1 MIMESFKTHI
11 ISESKFVRLYK
22 DEGKFFV
29 ELTANGYA
37 VKALAGTTLKMAETY
52 YLGVIDKIR
61 DGMSM
66 LEALH
71 S

>member
-1 MIMESFKTHI
+1 MESYKTHV
-11 ISESKFVRLYK
+11 ISESKFVRLYE
-22 DEGKFFV
+22 DEGKYFV

-37 VKALAGTTLKMAETY
+37 VKALAGTTLKVAETY
-52 YLGVIDKIR
+52 YLGVIDKLK
-61 DGMSM
+61 DGMST

>member
-1 MIMESFKTHI
+1 MEAFKTHT

-22 DEGKFFV
+22 DEGKYFV
-29 ELTANGYA
+29 ELTANGYT
-37 VKALAGTTLKMAETY
+37 VKALAGTTLKIAEAY
-52 YLGVIDKIR
+52 YLGVINKLR
-61 DGMSM
+61 DGVSM

>member
-1 MIMESFKTHI
+1 MEFCKTHI
-11 ISESKFVRLYK
+11 ISEDKYVRLCK
-22 DEGKFFV
+22 DGSQYFV

-52 YLGVIDKIR
+52 YLEIINR
-61 DGMSM
+61 LREGMSM

>member
-1 MIMESFKTHI
+1 MESFKTHVF
-11 ISESKFVRLYK
+11 SERKFVRLYE

-37 VKALAGTTLKMAETY
+37 VKALAGKTLKMAETY
-52 YLGVIDKIR
+52 YLEIINKLK

>member
-1 MIMESFKTHI
+1 MILESFKTHI

-22 DEGKFFV
+22 DEGKYFV

-37 VKALAGTTLKMAETY
+37 VKALAGTTLKMAETR
-52 YLGVIDKIR
+52 YLEIINKLR
-61 DGMSM
+61 DGMSV